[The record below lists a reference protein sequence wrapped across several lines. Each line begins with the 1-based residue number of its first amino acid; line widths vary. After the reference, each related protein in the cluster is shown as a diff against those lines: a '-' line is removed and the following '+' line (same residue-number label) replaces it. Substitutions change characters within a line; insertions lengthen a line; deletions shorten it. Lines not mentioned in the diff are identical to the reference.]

1 MCGTEWIKETNII
14 TTPEFLLILMEW
26 HAFALP
32 HILALQVSQDH
43 HEDLE
48 APRETVPDINS
59 PELFCVVF
67 ILR

>member
-1 MCGTEWIKETNII
+1 
-14 TTPEFLLILMEW
+14 MEL

-67 ILR
+67 I